1 MPGKD
6 LTIFIVQ
13 LKMREEGRAV
23 KISVNKYRFIAALY
37 EYYND
42 YNKLRLD
49 FDVVLAH
56 VWHTGLFDFLW
67 ICSNCFGSL
76 FR

>member
-37 EYYND
+37 
-42 YNKLRLD
+42 
-49 FDVVLAH
+49 
-56 VWHTGLFDFLW
+56 
-67 ICSNCFGSL
+67 
-76 FR
+76 